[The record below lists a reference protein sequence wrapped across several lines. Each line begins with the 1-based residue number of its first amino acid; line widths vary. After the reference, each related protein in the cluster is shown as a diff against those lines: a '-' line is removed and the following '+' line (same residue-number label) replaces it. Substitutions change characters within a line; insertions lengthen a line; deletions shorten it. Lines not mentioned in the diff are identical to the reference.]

1 MARQSRYDM
10 AVWCRVGSGSFRW
23 YRNGMVRTVKAV
35 TARIGLVRCGL
46 MWQFRSGIKWNVKD
60 RNVMAVL
67 VRRDESSLGTAW
79 LVRKEVIIME
89 KTKKKILLEELQR
102 LEQRVG
108 YLEPQV
114 VLKEA
119 SDPSSPLH
127 DSFDWDDTTA
137 ARKYRLWQ
145 ARQLIANVKVEFVGE
160 DRQAFYNATV
170 MVEDVPVRGYFS
182 LERVLSDE
190 ELHRQVLI
198 EAVKEIETAHKKYDS
213 LKELEGVI
221 NIKKLHDVK
230 TELVS

>member
-1 MARQSRYDM
+1 
-10 AVWCRVGSGSFRW
+10 
-23 YRNGMVRTVKAV
+23 MVRTVKAV
-35 TARIGLVRCGL
+35 TVRIGLVRCGL

-60 RNVMAVL
+60 RNVMAVM
-67 VRRDESSLGTAW
+67 VMRDESRLGTAW

-170 MVEDVPVRGYFS
+170 MVEDVP
-182 LERVLSDE
+182 
-190 ELHRQVLI
+190 LHRQVLI